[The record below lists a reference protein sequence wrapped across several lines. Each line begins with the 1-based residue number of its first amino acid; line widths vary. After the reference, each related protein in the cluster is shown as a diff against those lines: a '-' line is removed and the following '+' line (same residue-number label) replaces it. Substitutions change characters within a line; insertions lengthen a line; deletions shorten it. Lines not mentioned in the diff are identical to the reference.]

1 MQRKDFIGRIWRG
14 MLALTGFSLLGKSA
28 GAALPQTAA
37 DREAH
42 MKKFKEQWLS
52 TLMTNMESQIDE
64 KKRTALMESC
74 GRACARRSSLHPA
87 AVAAKGDPAK
97 LVQSLA
103 KALGKENAV
112 LEGGVV
118 RLTYPKCYCELV
130 ADGPARFP
138 DAYCCCSQGWV
149 REMFDTA
156 AGKAVS
162 VQTVQTIKRGADC
175 CKFLIKL

>member
-1 MQRKDFIGRIWRG
+1 MKRKEFISRIWKG
-14 MLALTGFSLLGKSA
+14 ILAATGFSLLGRGA
-28 GAALPQTAA
+28 GQAHPQTAA
-37 DREAH
+37 DREAA
-42 MKKFKEQWLS
+42 MKKFKEQWLA

-97 LVQSLA
+97 LVQTLA
-103 KALGKENAV
+103 KVLGKENAV

-130 ADGPARFP
+130 ADGPARLP
-138 DAYCCCSQGWV
+138 DAYCSCSQGWV
-149 REMFDTA
+149 RDMFETA
-156 AGKAVS
+156 AGKSVA

-175 CKFLIKL
+175 CKFLIKI